1 MQTILYLRLLLIK
14 LIPKFVLLFNEMN
27 VCSTQSLR
35 QVNSCSIKMFYQTLY
50 PLRRMNSFDHD
61 DLEFI
66 FLIQNLLQLQTVRFY
81 HNQASSACSLTLN
94 RCMMLRTVLPQERE
108 KTYKCCVM
116 VTEIAKG
123 VIYDQ
128 GMKMD
133 NCRQNRPRE
142 FRMCY

>member
-1 MQTILYLRLLLIK
+1 
-14 LIPKFVLLFNEMN
+14 
-27 VCSTQSLR
+27 
-35 QVNSCSIKMFYQTLY
+35 
-50 PLRRMNSFDHD
+50 MNSFDHD

-133 NCRQNRPRE
+133 NCR
-142 FRMCY
+142 